1 MRRKILAAALLIG
14 TVSAP
19 QLQAQE
25 ASAAVA
31 ASAAP
36 AVDPMAVQALQ
47 KMGAHLQSMKRFS
60 VSTDLTGERV
70 LEDGQKLQHTA
81 TADLEVD
88 RPNKIRVVMRSARSE
103 REVFYNGTTVWL
115 YTPAQKYYSTVPFD
129 GNLKALV
136 EQFRIRFGVE
146 FPLADLFVWGTP
158 DAPIDQF
165 ESAMYAGQDYI
176 GSDVCDHYAFRQQDL
191 DWQIW
196 IKAGASPL
204 PRKLVITRRDDDA
217 RPQSSSIID
226 WNVSP
231 AFTNAVF
238 TFKPPAGTK
247 KIDIIPIK
255 TKE

>member
-1 MRRKILAAALLIG
+1 M
-14 TVSAP
+14 
-19 QLQAQE
+19 
-25 ASAAVA
+25 
-31 ASAAP
+31 
-36 AVDPMAVQALQ
+36 
-47 KMGAHLQSMKRFS
+47 
-60 VSTDLTGERV
+60 
-70 LEDGQKLQHTA
+70 
-81 TADLEVD
+81 
-88 RPNKIRVVMRSARSE
+88 
-103 REVFYNGTTVWL
+103 
-115 YTPAQKYYSTVPFD
+115 
-129 GNLKALV
+129 V

-158 DAPIDQF
+158 DAPTDQF